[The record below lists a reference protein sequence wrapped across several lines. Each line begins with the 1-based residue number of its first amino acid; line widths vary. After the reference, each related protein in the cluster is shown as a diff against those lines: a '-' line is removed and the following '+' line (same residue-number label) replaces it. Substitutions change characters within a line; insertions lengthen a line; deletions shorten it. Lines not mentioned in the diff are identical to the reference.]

1 MAAVSITIDGR
12 QFRIACE
19 EGDTSRIEKLA
30 QYVDEKVKELRQ
42 SVTGVSDLQIMTMT
56 CLMLADELSDAQKA
70 SQEEKQDTSSNVDGF
85 LEHIENLASRVEHIA
100 GRLEKR

>member
-19 EGDTSRIEKLA
+19 EGDTLRIEKLA

-42 SVTGVSDLQIMTMT
+42 SVSGVSDLQIVTMT
-56 CLMLADELSDAQKA
+56 CLMLADELSDAQK
-70 SQEEKQDTSSNVDGF
+70 SNEKEEFNSSSGVDSF
-85 LEHIENLASRVEHIA
+85 LEHIENLTSRVELIA
-100 GRLEKR
+100 GKLEKR